1 MLKTFSAVLLIITS
15 FFTFLLPSWA
25 SEIPTE
31 LKGVPGLKHPYTNL
45 YIAGQ
50 PKPEDFAAFN
60 KAGVKHVINLR
71 PSKEMPDFNEAAIV
85 TKSGMAY
92 YNIPI
97 ADSSDL
103 TKENVNLLDSLLTK
117 LEKEKVLIHCSSGTR
132 VAALLT
138 LRAAWFHGASIED
151 AMKLGE
157 SYGLTK
163 WSPDVKKLLSSDAS
177 ILKK

>member
-1 MLKTFSAVLLIITS
+1 MLKTFSAALLIIIS
-15 FFTFLLPSWA
+15 FFTFSLPNWA
-25 SEIPTE
+25 SEIPKE
-31 LKGVPGLKHPYTNL
+31 LEGVPGLKHPNINL
-45 YIAGQ
+45 YIAAQ
-50 PKPEDFAAFN
+50 PKPDDFTAFS

-71 PSKEMPDFNEAAIV
+71 APNEMPDFNEAAIV

-97 ADSSDL
+97 VESSDL
-103 TKENVNLLDSLLTK
+103 TKENVNLLNSVLTK
-117 LEKEKVLIHCSSGTR
+117 LEKEKVLIHCSSGNR
-132 VAALLT
+132 VAALMA
-138 LRAAWFHGASIED
+138 LRAAWIHGASIED

-163 WSPDVKKLLSSDAS
+163 LSPDVKKLLSSDEN